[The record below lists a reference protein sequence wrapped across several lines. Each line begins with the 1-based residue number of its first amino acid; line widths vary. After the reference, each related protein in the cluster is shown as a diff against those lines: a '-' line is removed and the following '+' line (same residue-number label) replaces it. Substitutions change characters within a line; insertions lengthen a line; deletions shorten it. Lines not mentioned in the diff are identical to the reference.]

1 MQSPGIVILAAGASS
16 RLGQPKQL
24 LEFQGTT
31 LIRHITQIAVSAV
44 NKPVVV
50 MLGAHCSLIHSQLAH
65 LPVHVVY
72 NPDWSQGMTSSLRK
86 GLMALLYFSPDTEGV
101 IFAVC
106 DQPYITPDLFLEM
119 IATGSKSEKPIIA
132 CQYDK
137 VLGTPVLFKKEYFDK
152 LLALKDSEG
161 ARQLLQTHPE
171 SIEAVPFPLGN
182 FDIDTMQDY
191 TALQNKLM

>member
-1 MQSPGIVILAAGASS
+1 MQQRRRGTEA
-16 RLGQPKQL
+16 RLRTGSALDEQ
-24 LEFQGTT
+24 QG
-31 LIRHITQIAVSAV
+31 H
-44 NKPVVV
+44 VVV
-50 MLGAHCSLIHSQLAH
+50 DVVTGVLVQQGDQDVQGIPRRGGRVQGRHHAAVEREEVSLPIAGLHPRA
-65 LPVHVVY
+65 
-72 NPDWSQGMTSSLRK
+72 K

>member
-1 MQSPGIVILAAGASS
+1 MHLPGIVILAAGSSS

-44 NKPVVV
+44 DKPVVV
-50 MLGAHCSLIHSQLAH
+50 MLGANCSMIHSQLIH
-65 LPVHVVY
+65 LPVHIVY

-86 GLMALLYFSPDTEGV
+86 GLMAMLYYSPDTEGV
-101 IFAVC
+101 LFAVC

-119 IATGSKSEKPIIA
+119 ISLGSKSQKPIVA
-132 CQYDK
+132 CRYNNI
-137 VLGTPVLFKKEYFDK
+137 LGTPVLFKKEYFDV
-152 LLALKDSEG
+152 LLALKDNEG
-161 ARQLLQTHPE
+161 ARKILQTHPE
-171 SIEAVPFPLGN
+171 SVEAVPFPLGI

-191 TALQNKLM
+191 TALQNKLT

>member
-1 MQSPGIVILAAGASS
+1 MHLPGIVILAAGASS

-50 MLGAHCSLIHSQLAH
+50 MLGAHCSLIHSQLIR
-65 LPVHVVY
+65 LPVHVVF

-119 IATGSKSEKPIIA
+119 IAAGSKSQKPIVA
-132 CQYDK
+132 CLYNN
-137 VLGTPVLFKKEYFDK
+137 VLGTPVLFKKEYFDE
-152 LLALKDSEG
+152 LLALKDTEG

-171 SIEAVPFPLGN
+171 SVEAVPFPLGN
-182 FDIDTMQDY
+182 FDVDTMQDY
-191 TALQNKLM
+191 AALQKKLM

>member
-1 MQSPGIVILAAGASS
+1 MFLPGIVILAAGASS

-31 LIRHITQIAVSAV
+31 LIRHITQIAVNAV
-44 NKPVVV
+44 DKPVVV
-50 MLGAHCSLIHSQLAH
+50 MLGAHCSLVHSQLIH

-86 GLMALLYFSPDTEGV
+86 GLMALLYFSPDTDGV

-119 IATGSKSEKPIIA
+119 IATARKSHKPIVA
-132 CQYDK
+132 CFYNNI
-137 VLGTPVLFKKEYFDK
+137 LGTPVLFKKEFFDD
-152 LLALKDSEG
+152 LLVLKDNEG

-171 SIEAVPFPLGN
+171 SVEAVPFPLGN
-182 FDIDTMQDY
+182 FDVDTMQDY
-191 TALQNKLM
+191 AALQNKLM

>member
-119 IATGSKSEKPIIA
+119 IATGSKSEKPIVA

-137 VLGTPVLFKKEYFDK
+137 VLGTPVLFKKEYFDE

-191 TALQNKLM
+191 TTLQNKLM